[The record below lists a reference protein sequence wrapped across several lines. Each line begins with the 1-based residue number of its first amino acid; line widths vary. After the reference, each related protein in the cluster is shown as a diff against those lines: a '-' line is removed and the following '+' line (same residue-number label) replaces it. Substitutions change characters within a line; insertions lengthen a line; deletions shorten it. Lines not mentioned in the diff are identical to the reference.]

1 MGGLAGHMSHLYDN
15 PELKFRDM
23 EDILVKA
30 SSGNLLGTEKTD
42 GQNIFISYS
51 AKEGKAKAARNLG
64 NIKTGGLDAAGLAAK
79 FAGRGGLEKSF
90 AEALSAFEKA
100 VELLSA
106 ETQIEIFGPD
116 ANIWYNAEVQDPR
129 TSNVINYDAKA
140 LTIHRVGHK
149 EFDKQRGRPIDKDVS
164 ANADRLEKAL
174 DSVRNLIDNEDYRV
188 EMNAVKNLRGLSDDK
203 HLNFALSRLNNVLS
217 KNGLSMNNTVADFLL
232 KRVKKVV
239 DSTLPEISEEIRQMV
254 LRRLFKTPG
263 VTLTK
268 ITKNIEDADQKEMVR
283 KLIKREKEIL
293 TKAIFPIEDIVHDF
307 SVEMLRGLESAFV
320 LDNKAEV
327 KRLKDEVARA
337 IKAIEGVNNEKATE
351 ILVKQMKKLKDIEN
365 VSTAAEGFV
374 FTYDGNAYKFTGNFA
389 PINQLL
395 GLFRYGRGDI
405 PAMDI
410 NEQDVEDQ
418 PHKHK
423 ADVAFV
429 PGSFK
434 PPHVGHFQLMKDYL
448 MDANKVVILIS
459 DPQSAKSI
467 RFIDIPDANSKL
479 EVSPDASKRI
489 FDLYIENA
497 GLGRQIEV
505 WDIWNK
511 GYNNPIQFL
520 HDYIKE
526 VGESGDKKT
535 IALGVSTKDAGDEKR
550 FNRFKADFA
559 DFDNLT
565 LMNIPK
571 EPLGSI
577 SATDMRNAVTDA
589 VETGNVA
596 QFQKYIPDGVSAE
609 AVLNILAD
617 EQAWLTERKIKEMS
631 AMSAGSVEGGGR
643 PNDEETLIREEE
655 DEMSEYMI
663 DRKTFLEELAVR
675 EAIREKLQRK
685 YQHAVD
691 EEQMIREAIRDML
704 NEDVTEAPYKSTG
717 INELETLLKKIVPV
731 IEPDY
736 KSLTTSEDQRESYRA
751 HIIKAV
757 QNALAPGGAVSRDS
771 RDVKALDLPDEDTFD
786 VGDVEE
792 DIEIQMGEPDKFI
805 DIDPQAKEEPEE
817 KEEDFK
823 IDGQEETGRNFAM
836 MTWERIETNI
846 VDSYRKLAASSDRD
860 LFYDYLIANL
870 KLYFDKFDD
879 ELAAVVTEPESEIY
893 NDEKGV

>member
-15 PELKFRDM
+15 PELKFKDM

-217 KNGLSMNNTVADFLL
+217 KNGLSMDNTVADFLL

-320 LDNKAEV
+320 LDNEAEV

-337 IKAIEGVNNEKATE
+337 IKAIEGANNEKATE

-418 PHKHK
+418 PH
-423 ADVAFV
+423 
-429 PGSFK
+429 
-434 PPHVGHFQLMKDYL
+434 
-448 MDANKVVILIS
+448 
-459 DPQSAKSI
+459 
-467 RFIDIPDANSKL
+467 
-479 EVSPDASKRI
+479 
-489 FDLYIENA
+489 
-497 GLGRQIEV
+497 
-505 WDIWNK
+505 
-511 GYNNPIQFL
+511 
-520 HDYIKE
+520 
-526 VGESGDKKT
+526 
-535 IALGVSTKDAGDEKR
+535 
-550 FNRFKADFA
+550 
-559 DFDNLT
+559 
-565 LMNIPK
+565 
-571 EPLGSI
+571 
-577 SATDMRNAVTDA
+577 
-589 VETGNVA
+589 
-596 QFQKYIPDGVSAE
+596 
-609 AVLNILAD
+609 
-617 EQAWLTERKIKEMS
+617 
-631 AMSAGSVEGGGR
+631 
-643 PNDEETLIREEE
+643 
-655 DEMSEYMI
+655 
-663 DRKTFLEELAVR
+663 
-675 EAIREKLQRK
+675 
-685 YQHAVD
+685 
-691 EEQMIREAIRDML
+691 
-704 NEDVTEAPYKSTG
+704 
-717 INELETLLKKIVPV
+717 
-731 IEPDY
+731 
-736 KSLTTSEDQRESYRA
+736 
-751 HIIKAV
+751 
-757 QNALAPGGAVSRDS
+757 
-771 RDVKALDLPDEDTFD
+771 
-786 VGDVEE
+786 
-792 DIEIQMGEPDKFI
+792 
-805 DIDPQAKEEPEE
+805 
-817 KEEDFK
+817 
-823 IDGQEETGRNFAM
+823 
-836 MTWERIETNI
+836 
-846 VDSYRKLAASSDRD
+846 
-860 LFYDYLIANL
+860 
-870 KLYFDKFDD
+870 
-879 ELAAVVTEPESEIY
+879 
-893 NDEKGV
+893 